1 MLEDEPVENWAEE
14 EFGKADLG
22 DKRRTARL
30 VQLTQALGAHPD
42 ASLPEAVEDP
52 AALKAAYRFFD
63 NAGVERP
70 AMLESHVQATY
81 QRSAQVPLVLAPQ
94 DTTYLDWTHHPHT
107 TGLGPLASEKRQ
119 GLLVHSTLA
128 MTPERVP
135 LGVLQQQVWARE
147 ADTYAKLK
155 DHKQRRIAEKESQK
169 WLTSLE
175 SVIAARQACP
185 NTHFVSV
192 GDREADVYDLFLVER
207 GAGVDLLVRAIRD
220 RRVDDEAR
228 YLWAAVAAA
237 PLAATIQVQVPRQ
250 KERPARL
257 AQVSVRWKKIQLRPP
272 KSRQAEHLPLVPVWA
287 VWAVET
293 QAPEGVEQI
302 AWMLLTSCRIHATE
316 EALECLEWYA
326 CRWGIEV
333 WHKILKSGCRIEA
346 RQLENA
352 ERLTRL
358 LTLLSVVAWR
368 IMYATLLA
376 RALPDA
382 PCTILLEEGE
392 WQALVCAVNN
402 TARVPPQPPRLQEA
416 IRMVAR
422 LGGFLGRKQD
432 GDPGVT
438 VLWKGFQRLSDL
450 TFMYRIL
457 RSPHE

>member
-1 MLEDEPVENWAEE
+1 MLEDEPIENWAEE
-14 EFGKADLG
+14 EFGQADLG
-22 DKRRTARL
+22 DRRRTARL
-30 VQLTQALGAHPD
+30 VQLAQALGAHPD
-42 ASLPEAVEDP
+42 ASLPQAMEDP

-63 NAGVERP
+63 NVAAEGQ
-70 AMLESHVQATY
+70 AMYASHVAATY
-81 QRSAQVPLVLAPQ
+81 QRIRQVPVVLAPQ

-128 MTPERVP
+128 LTPERVP
-135 LGVLQQQVWARE
+135 LGVLQQQVWARQ
-147 ADTYAKLK
+147 ADTYAQLK
-155 DHKQRRIAEKESQK
+155 DHKQRRIEEKESHK

-207 GAGVDLLVRAIRD
+207 PAGVDLLVRAIRD
-220 RRVDDEAR
+220 RRVEQPER
-228 YLWAAVAAA
+228 YLWATLASAL
-237 PLAATIQVQVPRQ
+237 LAATVQVQVPRQ
-250 KERPARL
+250 KDRPARQAAL
-257 AQVSVRWKKIQLRPP
+257 EIRWKKLLLRPP
-272 KSRQAEHLPLVPVWA
+272 KSRQGEHLPLVPVWA

-293 QAPEGVEQI
+293 DPPEGVEKI
-302 AWMLLTSCRIHATE
+302 EWMLLSSLKIHSTE
-316 EALECLEWYA
+316 EALERLEWYA

-346 RQLENA
+346 RQLESA
-352 ERLTRL
+352 ERLKRL
-358 LTLLSVVAWR
+358 LTVLSVVAWR

-382 PCTILLEEGE
+382 ACTILLEEGE
-392 WQALVCAVNN
+392 WQALYCAVNH
-402 TARVPPQPPRLQEA
+402 TARVPAQPPSLQEA

-432 GDPGVT
+432 GAPGVT